1 MIISYQCCYWFSFFL
16 ISIAAEDA
24 YKWTKICNQ
33 LTQHI
38 VHFKTI
44 WKLRNKLNCKIHSS
58 KLSVIPMDS
67 WVILSFYENIG
78 NFTCKYTG
86 SPDFLEILLKI
97 FRKIK
102 VPPGLKNKKIRSFQN
117 SQRLIKFESFWKKKG
132 DTLIINFHNLS
143 RLEKQGETPITN
155 FQDWV
160 VKKS

>member
-1 MIISYQCCYWFSFFL
+1 MIISYQCCYWFSSFWFL
-16 ISIAAEDA
+16 LQLRMLTNEPRFTISWRNIL
-24 YKWTKICNQ
+24 YT
-33 LTQHI
+33 
-38 VHFKTI
+38 FKTI
-44 WKLRNKLNCKIHSS
+44 WKLRNQLNCKIHSS

-78 NFTCKYTG
+78 NFTSKYTG

-102 VPPGLKNKKIRSFQN
+102 VAPGLKNKKIRSFQN

-132 DTLIINFHNLS
+132 DTLIINYHNLS
-143 RLEKQGETPITN
+143 RLEKQEENPITN
-155 FQDWV
+155 FQEWV